1 MKHSSGYI
9 NELCYISLAFGLMDA
24 AEKVEEGKCPDDG
37 VITRKADYQTNKR
50 LKRRISK
57 LKDSLLG
64 FLRSHSYE
72 VGQLVQKRN
81 KKLFRAVVASQNHI
95 QLDYLACC
103 ILLLR
108 FQHNERDKPLDS
120 KFNWIC
126 EKESELMN
134 IIDLLDTTPSSSLNS
149 DMYDFAT
156 KIVKEL

>member
-57 LKDSLLG
+57 LKDSLLS

-81 KKLFRAVVASQNHI
+81 QKLFRAVVASQNHI
-95 QLDYLACC
+95 QLDYLAVM
-103 ILLLR
+103 ILHLR
-108 FQHNERDKPLDS
+108 FAPNERDKPLDNA
-120 KFNWIC
+120 FEWITN
-126 EKESELMN
+126 SEGQLMA
-134 IIDLLDTTPSSSLNS
+134 IMDLLDKTECRNKEGEMFILA
-149 DMYDFAT
+149 D
-156 KIVKEL
+156 KIVREL